1 MPILD
6 EDEDGDLVEVSTRR
20 TPTETISIC
29 MIRRQ
34 GAGDVKIVPI
44 RMKVRELAG
53 LTRQRSSQHPVVEQW
68 LGISLDEIVP

>member
-1 MPILD
+1 
-6 EDEDGDLVEVSTRR
+6 
-20 TPTETISIC
+20 

-68 LGISLDEIVP
+68 LGISLDEVVP